1 MIVNLLQLNLPTELK
16 VDPGL
21 NAAHYNVVYQ
31 AIELIVALAIASNYS
46 PQIRHLGHVNW
57 TRSCGCSSILDCS
70 IGKTKVQLFM
80 SFGER

>member
-1 MIVNLLQLNLPTELK
+1 MIVNLLQLNFPTELK

-46 PQIRHLGHVNW
+46 PQTPGP
-57 TRSCGCSSILDCS
+57 C
-70 IGKTKVQLFM
+70 QLNKELWM
-80 SFGER
+80 